1 MEIDQQHL
9 FTFEHAF
16 GEGSGFIDFA
26 LFVSGM
32 LFIKIVSVEIVM
44 DFFGDFA
51 DQFVH
56 IQAGKHR
63 VGDGDQD
70 AEVIAF
76 PA

>member
-1 MEIDQQHL
+1 M
-9 FTFEHAF
+9 
-16 GEGSGFIDFA
+16 
-26 LFVSGM
+26 VN
-32 LFIKIVSVEIVM
+32 VEKVR
-44 DFFGDFA
+44 DFFGDFP

-63 VGDGDQD
+63 VRDGDQD